1 MSPSSGKGMRPE
13 AVSVRLG
20 VHLKKVIFLLNQY
33 AAVDARWVNAEEDGW
48 WHRGVSPRF
57 SHQSSCWLRSLRCQQ
72 PSHKRPVYVFHSLLH
87 AAARLK
93 WRYRFSQSAFPNVKV
108 GSPDEPRTSGHLK
121 ICVRPKVTLDGAHP
135 LIQWTRTCSFP
146 TAIKYCSEQRTGLHI
161 QQTKRIEKWLII

>member
-20 VHLKKVIFLLNQY
+20 VHLKKVIFPLNQY

-93 WRYRFSQSAFPNVKV
+93 WRYRFSHFQMWRWDHLTNPGLLVIWKFAWDQKSHSMVRIHSPVLSQQQSNTVQNR
-108 GSPDEPRTSGHLK
+108 G
-121 ICVRPKVTLDGAHP
+121 LD
-135 LIQWTRTCSFP
+135 
-146 TAIKYCSEQRTGLHI
+146 I